1 MYKRFFSL
9 QELPFQL
16 LPDPKF
22 FLFSEK
28 ARSAFDQLLYGIQ
41 TGVGFMMLTGQVGV
55 GKTTLLRTLLQHL
68 DHGVERALVLNP
80 MLETSQELIKTILL
94 DWGVRRR
101 FQRPL
106 DKVDLLCMLQGF
118 LLRSHRL
125 GRKVLLIIDDAQ
137 TLSDG
142 LLEEVRL
149 LSNLETNECKLL
161 QILLVGQPE
170 LKERIDSPKFSQLHQ
185 RIAIKAT
192 LAPLARNEV
201 GAYLHHRLTV
211 AGCKENLFS
220 PRAVKA
226 IAKASRGIPRLI
238 NLISERCLLAGYVN
252 SSRRIGKKEVKMAL
266 KDLEMRWT

>member
-1 MYKRFFSL
+1 MYKTFFSL